1 MTMLR
6 TALAGLGAALLL
18 SAAPVVQAA
27 DLVIYH
33 NWSSP
38 AEVAALNVL
47 KADFEAKGNTWTDIA
62 IPHDSGASV
71 SLTNLVTGGNP
82 PNVFLEANPGV
93 YRDLLSQGLALDL
106 TQWYTDNAILEH
118 LPDSVQK
125 VVSVDGKIVK
135 IPTAIHIDGMVYYNL
150 EAAKKAGVDPHAWT
164 DLDAMFADFD
174 KITAAGV
181 IPLAIGGQ
189 QWQVGYLLHAL
200 TAAVAG
206 PEIYSGVYGTDPT
219 IETLDS
225 PEFKASLEMLR
236 KFQQAADPGSVN
248 RDWNVTTN
256 MVITGQALMQI
267 HGDWMKGEW
276 YAAGKKPGVDFG
288 CVNIPGTKAL
298 SVTVDAWGLLGG
310 QPEDKTKG
318 ELDFAA
324 TVLDPAVQAK
334 FALAKGSTPVRL
346 DAPAD
351 QLDDCSKEVLNALND
366 THKQVPNPHN
376 TADEDWRTALDIVSF
391 NFWSDPNMS
400 VDDAVAALKEE
411 FETIL
416 G

>member
-1 MTMLR
+1 MLR
-6 TALAGLGAALLL
+6 TALAGLAAALMT
-18 SAAPVVQAA
+18 SAVPVAHAA

-47 KADFEAKGNTWTDIA
+47 KADFEAKGNSWTDIA

-93 YRDLLSQGLALDL
+93 YRDLLGQGLALDL
-106 TQWYTDNAILEH
+106 TQWYTDNGILEH

-150 EAAKKAGVDPHAWT
+150 EAAKKAGVDPHGWA

-174 KITAAGV
+174 KVQAAGI
-181 IPLAIGGQ
+181 IPLAMGGQ

-206 PEIYSGVYGTDPT
+206 PEVYSGIYGTDPT
-219 IETLDS
+219 VETLDTA
-225 PEFKASLEMLR
+225 EFKASLEMLR
-236 KFQQAADPGSVN
+236 RFQQAADPGSVN

-256 MVITGQALMQI
+256 MVISGQALMQI

-310 QPEDKTKG
+310 QPEDKTRG
-318 ELDFAA
+318 EFDFAA
-324 TVLDPAVQAK
+324 TVLDPAVQAR

-400 VDDAVAALKEE
+400 VDDAVEALKEE

>member
-1 MTMLR
+1 MLR
-6 TALAGLGAALLL
+6 KTLASFGALLML
-18 SAAPVVQAA
+18 GTAPAAVAA
-27 DLVIYH
+27 DLIIYH

-47 KADFEAKGNTWTDIA
+47 KKDFEAKGHTWTDLA

-71 SLTNLVTGGNP
+71 SLVNLVTGGNP

-93 YRDLLSQGLALDL
+93 YRDLMSQGLSLDL
-106 TQWYTDNAILEH
+106 TQWYNDNGILEH
-118 LPDSVQK
+118 LPDAVQK
-125 VVSVDGKIVK
+125 VIAVDGKIVK

-150 EAAKKAGVDPHAWT
+150 DVAQKAGVDPHAWT
-164 DLDAMFADFD
+164 SLDDMFADFD
-174 KITAAGV
+174 KVKAAGF

-206 PEIYSGVYGTDPT
+206 PEVYSNIYGTDPK
-219 IETLDS
+219 IEALDS
-225 PEFKASLEMLR
+225 PEFRATLEMLR
-236 KFQQAADPGSVN
+236 RFQQNTDEGSVN

-256 MVITGQALMQI
+256 MVISGQALMQI

-276 YAAGKKPGVDFG
+276 YAAGKRPGVDFG

-324 TVLDPAVQAK
+324 TVLDPRVQAD

-346 DAPAD
+346 DAPPEA
-351 QLDDCSKEVLNALND
+351 LDDCSKEVLNALND
-366 THKQVPNPHN
+366 VHRQVPNPHN

-391 NFWSDPNMS
+391 NFWSDPEMT
-400 VDDAVAALKEE
+400 VDEAIEE
-411 FETIL
+411 ARGQFEAIA

>member
-1 MTMLR
+1 MTMKGKSLV
-6 TALAGLGAALLL
+6 ALGAALLL
-18 SAAPVVQAA
+18 GTSAGSAA

-33 NWSSP
+33 GWSSP
-38 AEVAALNVL
+38 AEVAALNIL
-47 KADFEAKGNTWTDIA
+47 KSGLEAKGDTWTDLA

-71 SLTNLVTGGNP
+71 SLINLVTGGNP
-82 PNVFLEANPGV
+82 PNVFMESNPGV
-93 YRDLLSQGLALDL
+93 YRDLMSQGLSLDL
-106 TQWYTDNAILEH
+106 TQWYADNNIAAN
-118 LPDSVQK
+118 LPDSINK
-125 VVSVDGKIVK
+125 VIAVDGKIVK
-135 IPTAIHIDGMVYYNL
+135 VPTALHIDGMVYYNL
-150 EAAKKAGVDPHAWT
+150 AVAQDAGVDPHGWA

-174 KITAAGV
+174 KIKAKGY

-225 PEFKASLEMLR
+225 PEFRASLEMLR
-236 KFQQAADPGSVN
+236 KFQQNTDEGSVN

-256 MVITGQALMQI
+256 MVITGKALMQI

-310 QPEDKTKG
+310 QDEDKTQG
-318 ELDFAA
+318 ELDFASV
-324 TVLDPAVQAK
+324 VLDPSIQAD

-351 QLDDCSKEVLNALND
+351 KLDDCSKEVLGALAD
-366 THKQVPNPHN
+366 VHKQVPNPHN
-376 TADEDWRTALDIVSF
+376 TADEDWRTAIDIVSF
-391 NFWSDPNMS
+391 NYWSDPNMTT
-400 VDDAVAALKEE
+400 DAAIEELKEQ
-411 FETIL
+411 FDTIL

>member
-1 MTMLR
+1 ME
-6 TALAGLGAALLL
+6 
-18 SAAPVVQAA
+18 S
-27 DLVIYH
+27 
-33 NWSSP
+33 
-38 AEVAALNVL
+38 
-47 KADFEAKGNTWTDIA
+47 
-62 IPHDSGASV
+62 
-71 SLTNLVTGGNP
+71 
-82 PNVFLEANPGV
+82 NPGV
-93 YRDLLSQGLALDL
+93 YRDLMSQGLSLDL
-106 TQWYTDNAILEH
+106 TQWYTDNNIAAN
-118 LPDSVQK
+118 LPDSINK
-125 VVSVDGKIVK
+125 VIAVDGKIVK
-135 IPTAIHIDGMVYYNL
+135 VPTALHIDGMVYYNL
-150 EAAKKAGVDPHAWT
+150 AVAKDAGVDPHGWA

-174 KITAAGV
+174 KIKAKGY

-206 PEIYSGVYGTDPT
+206 PAIYSGVYGSDPT

-225 PEFKASLEMLR
+225 PEFRASLEMLR
-236 KFQQAADPGSVN
+236 KFQQNTDEGSVN

-256 MVITGQALMQI
+256 MVITGKALMQI

-310 QPEDKTKG
+310 VDEAKTQG
-318 ELDFAA
+318 ELDFASV
-324 TVLDPAVQAK
+324 VLDPAIQAD

-351 QLDDCSKEVLNALND
+351 KLDDCSKEVLGALKDVN
-366 THKQVPNPHN
+366 KQVPNPHN
-376 TADEDWRTALDIVSF
+376 TADEDWRTAIDIVSF
-391 NFWSDPNMS
+391 NYWSDPNMTT
-400 VDDAVAALKEE
+400 DAAIEELKEQ
-411 FETIL
+411 FDTIL